1 MKNLNIDQFEHDLKI
16 VSNLKEIGAP
26 NFFYTRLHA
35 RLEKEYFTNEVSIPM
50 KPILVICALT
60 LILFINSLLLKYDS
74 NIVSTNENQEIE
86 AFAALYDQTISNSNI
101 NYEKYIK

>member
-1 MKNLNIDQFEHDLKI
+1 MKNVNMDPFEDDLKI
-16 VSNLKEIGAP
+16 VSNLKGIGAP
-26 NFFYTRLHA
+26 NFFYTRLHT
-35 RLEKEYFTNEVSIPM
+35 RMEKEFSKDELTIPK